1 MHSQEQGL
9 ESAQRYT
16 QGWTVGRVSTP
27 LCRQPRTK
35 LNYTLG
41 AGDCQS
47 QDVCTHTVCVCA
59 RAHRCVCMRM
69 YTCTGILEGRVDKV
83 GGRQGGGRHQL
94 SWTQTQSRHVISP
107 HPHRM
112 AREPAASCR
121 RQGAKRLTN
130 D

>member
-9 ESAQRYT
+9 ESAQTWT

-35 LNYTLG
+35 LNYTWG

-59 RAHRCVCMRM
+59 RAQVCMYAYVHVHR
-69 YTCTGILEGRVDKV
+69 YIGGQSGQ
-83 GGRQGGGRHQL
+83 GGREAGRWEASAVL
-94 SWTQTQSRHVISP
+94 DSNTVKTRDFLTPSP
-107 HPHRM
+107 D
-112 AREPAASCR
+112 
-121 RQGAKRLTN
+121 G
-130 D
+130 